1 MFRKEIR
8 VVKCLHLMISKND
21 RYCKLK
27 KRKEKENVHGRFI
40 SIRNHG
46 SNAKWNKGDKYTFL
60 YQKWPSG
67 KCL

>member
-1 MFRKEIR
+1 MLMFRKEIR

-46 SNAKWNKGDKYTFL
+46 SNAK
-60 YQKWPSG
+60 
-67 KCL
+67 